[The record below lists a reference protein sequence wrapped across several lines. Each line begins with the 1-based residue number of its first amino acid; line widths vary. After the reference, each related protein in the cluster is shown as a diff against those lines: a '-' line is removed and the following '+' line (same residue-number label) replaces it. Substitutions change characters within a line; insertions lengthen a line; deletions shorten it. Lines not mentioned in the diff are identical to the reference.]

1 MSIESKDI
9 AHVAKLARLRFSE
22 TELAGFT
29 QQINSIMTY
38 VAKLEELNTDN
49 VQPLAHVLDTQNV
62 MRPDEAKGQKP
73 DPILFENAPALRDSL
88 FEVPKILE

>member
-1 MSIESKDI
+1 MPIEPKDI

-22 TELAGFT
+22 SELAGFT

-49 VQPLAHVLDTQNV
+49 VQPLAHVLDSLNV
-62 MRPDEAKGQKP
+62 MRPDEANGRKP
-73 DPILFENAPALRDSL
+73 DPILFENTPALRDNL